1 MRENNHEPQ
10 SERQLTPE
18 EQLDLLLE
26 QFLNDPDDSF
36 FASTPVEKDE
46 EGELVQDAAKE
57 NSDIDISEEDHSA
70 DSPEHQLDLLLA
82 SFMAEIE
89 QNVVIEP
96 VVEEEPVEEM
106 VPLFAEGEAPVEEEP
121 VIEEE
126 PVDEIAPLFAEE
138 EAPVEEEP
146 SIEEAPVEE
155 MAPLFAEEEA
165 PVEEEPVIEEAP
177 VEEIAPLFTEE
188 TPVEEEP
195 VIEEEPTQEE
205 NEEPQ
210 SVIDPSILEVPMNIT
225 PAEEESKSEEASGN
239 VGELMNYLSQQEA
252 DASKKKLA
260 PRKRASAPREHKP
273 FYRPKY
279 EPLPEEEPEEEEYVG
294 FMPDVPDPPKK
305 RRPRNTKAYGFL
317 GIPHM
322 LTTLVWLGIVVFIGV
337 GLGKFIWNCAADIL
351 ALGYT
356 DSQVAITI
364 DESDTLED
372 IADKLHKTGLIRY
385 PSLFVIYGNI
395 SEAMDS
401 IKSGSYT
408 LNTIYDYHA
417 LVDAMS
423 SYQSRITTNVTIPE
437 GYTTAQ
443 IFALLESKGV
453 STVAKLEDA
462 AANKDLG
469 NYWFL
474 EGVERGSANCLEGF
488 LFPDTYTF
496 YLDHDPVSVL
506 QKFLNNFNKRFNES
520 MKIKLDTLNMTL
532 AERMRANGLDE
543 EYIAAHQMTVRDV
556 VIVASLI
563 EKETSSNL
571 ESYNISSVIYN
582 RLTKPN
588 EYPYL
593 QIDAAL
599 IYYTGRAEITAEDLA
614 TDHPYNTYT
623 RPGLSIAGPISNPGS
638 YSLDAAL
645 DPAES
650 DYHFYALDPSTG
662 THHFSK
668 TLKEHNDF
676 LASLRKEEEEE

>member
-1 MRENNHEPQ
+1 MESLFAEEETPIEDEP
-10 SERQLTPE
+10 
-18 EQLDLLLE
+18 
-26 QFLNDPDDSF
+26 
-36 FASTPVEKDE
+36 A
-46 EGELVQDAAKE
+46 
-57 NSDIDISEEDHSA
+57 I
-70 DSPEHQLDLLLA
+70 
-82 SFMAEIE
+82 
-89 QNVVIEP
+89 
-96 VVEEEPVEEM
+96 EEEPIEEIVPLFVEVESPIEDEPAIEEESVEEM
-106 VPLFAEGEAPVEEEP
+106 VPVEEEA
-121 VIEEE
+121 VIEED
-126 PVDEIAPLFAEE
+126 PVQEKI
-138 EAPVEEEP
+138 EEP
-146 SIEEAPVEE
+146 K
-155 MAPLFAEEEA
+155 
-165 PVEEEPVIEEAP
+165 
-177 VEEIAPLFTEE
+177 
-188 TPVEEEP
+188 
-195 VIEEEPTQEE
+195 
-205 NEEPQ
+205 
-210 SVIDPSILEVPMNIT
+210 SVIDPSILEVPMHIT

-239 VGELMNYLSQQEA
+239 VSELMNYISQQEA
-252 DASKKKLA
+252 DASKKKTP
-260 PRKRASAPREHKP
+260 PRKRASSPREHKP
-273 FYRPKY
+273 FYRPRY

-453 STVAKLEDA
+453 STVAKLEEA

-474 EGVERGSANCLEGF
+474 EGVERGNANCLEGF

-532 AERMRANGLDE
+532 AERMRANGMDE

-582 RLTKPN
+582 RLTNPN
-588 EYPYL
+588 QYPYL

-623 RPGLSIAGPISNPGS
+623 RPGLTIAGPISNPGS